1 MKKIINILIICLTCS
16 LLLGAVA
23 AVDIHNLKLPD
34 GWSKV
39 DDDGFYKGP
48 ESGMQLAVV
57 EGNDSSWFEN
67 NTDGYIY
74 SDTDSGAY
82 TYVDTGMNTYGIF
95 EVVEDGGKLYVVC
108 MSDEYDHYGS
118 NMDGLIEDF
127 YEMNSLNNFNP
138 A

>member
-1 MKKIINILIICLTCS
+1 MNKILNLCLIVGILFLFV
-16 LLLGAVA
+16 GAVSA
-23 AVDIHNLKLPD
+23 TDMKNIKVPD

-39 DDDGFYKGP
+39 DNDGFWKGP
-48 ESGMQLAVV
+48 KEGMQLAVV

-82 TYVDTGMNTYGIF
+82 TYIDTGMNEYGIF